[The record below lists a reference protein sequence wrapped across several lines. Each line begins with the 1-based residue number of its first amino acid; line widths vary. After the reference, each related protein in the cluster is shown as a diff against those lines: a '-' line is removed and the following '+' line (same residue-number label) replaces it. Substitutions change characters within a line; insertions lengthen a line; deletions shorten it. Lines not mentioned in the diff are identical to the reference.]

1 MPLDSIVHL
10 HEAAKAFRTGE
21 VEVRALA
28 GMSLDVPPGDF
39 VAIMGPSGSGKSTL
53 LNVLGCLTPLTGGT
67 YRLAGEDVSRAS
79 RNRLAE
85 IRNRRV
91 GFVFQQFN
99 LLARLDAVGN
109 VDVPMI
115 YAGAQPAERRA
126 RAEELLHAVGLSARM
141 GHLPSQLSG
150 GEQQRVA
157 IARALTNRPSILLA
171 DEPTGNL
178 DSESGREV
186 MEIFRRLNDD
196 GVTILMV
203 THNDE
208 SARYAKRVVRM
219 KDGRALAP

>member
-1 MPLDSIVHL
+1 MSSESIVHL
-10 HEAAKAFRTGE
+10 HEAAKSYRTGD

-99 LLARLDAVGN
+99 LLARLDALAN

-115 YAGAQPAERRA
+115 YAGVPPDERRA
-126 RAEELLHAVGLSARM
+126 RARQLLESVGLAARV

-157 IARALTNRPSILLA
+157 IARALTNRPSIVLA

-186 MEIFRRLNDD
+186 MEIFRTLNDD

>member
-1 MPLDSIVHL
+1 MESIVHL
-10 HEAAKAFRTGE
+10 DGATKVFRTGE
-21 VEVRALA
+21 VEVHALA
-28 GMSLDVPPGDF
+28 GVSLEVPSGDF

-53 LNVLGCLTPLTGGT
+53 LNVLGCLTPLTDGT

-99 LLARLDAVGN
+99 LLPRLDAAAN
-109 VDVPMI
+109 VDVPMV
-115 YAGAQPAERRA
+115 YAGIPIAERRT
-126 RAEELLHAVGLSARM
+126 RAGRLLESVGLASRTR
-141 GHLPSQLSG
+141 HLPSQLSG

-157 IARALTNRPSILLA
+157 IARALTNRPAILLA

-186 MEIFRRLNDD
+186 MEIFRRLNEAE

-219 KDGRALAP
+219 KDGRPIAP

>member
-1 MPLDSIVHL
+1 MSLDSIVHL
-10 HEAAKAFRTGE
+10 HEAAKSFRAGDI
-21 VEVRALA
+21 EVRALA

-99 LLARLDAVGN
+99 LLARLDAVAN

-115 YAGAQPAERRA
+115 YAGAPPDQRRA
-126 RAEELLHAVGLSARM
+126 RAEELLRSVGLSARM

-157 IARALTNRPSILLA
+157 IARALTNRPSIVLA

-186 MEIFRRLNDD
+186 MEIFRKLNEG

-208 SARYAKRVVRM
+208 SAAYAKRIVRM
-219 KDGRALAP
+219 KDGRALTP